1 MSLCKHYSILG
12 QAPSIYS
19 QRSLRLPANLC
30 GGVKNKNNSAISMP
44 SAVRKSICK
53 TVATQ
58 LIKVIKLGAPKIKV
72 FRYKA
77 DVLVNMPIGR

>member
-1 MSLCKHYSILG
+1 
-12 QAPSIYS
+12 
-19 QRSLRLPANLC
+19 
-30 GGVKNKNNSAISMP
+30 MP